1 MDGERGPSGARRGRW
16 RRAVPA
22 AMMGAGALAMTVGFL
37 APSVAAQTP
46 DSITAALTAYTN
58 DSVTIQLTPV
68 ASSPNGAWVSIMNPT
83 SGATYTHAFVS
94 QALIAGK
101 STTVTVP
108 ITLPGGTTLPG
119 FSSFLEIPSSGTQAV
134 VLAAETEPGGTAPI
148 PVPPP
153 LPPGGNRLST
163 PPIPSTPP
171 TYTQVPPTKTVKVT
185 PPTKTTSSTPS
196 VPVPSVPATRTV
208 TLPKTGA
215 GPWLEIGGVLL
226 FLAGG
231 FLLVLRPRRS

>member
-1 MDGERGPSGARRGRW
+1 MEAERGPVGARRGRW

-37 APSVAAQTP
+37 APSASAQTP
-46 DSITAALTAYTN
+46 ESITAALSAYTSN
-58 DSVTIQLTPV
+58 TVTIQLTPI

-83 SGATYTHAFVS
+83 SGATYTHTFVN
-94 QALIAGK
+94 QALVAGK
-101 STTVTVP
+101 QTTVTVP
-108 ITLPGGTTLPG
+108 VALPGGSFLPG
-119 FSSFLEIPSSGTQAV
+119 FSSFLEIPASGTQAV
-134 VLAAETEPGGTAPI
+134 VLAAETKPTASIPI
-148 PVPPP
+148 PIPPP
-153 LPPGGNRLST
+153 GPTHHTSLST

-171 TYTQVPPTKTVKVT
+171 TTYTKVT
-185 PPTKTTSSTPS
+185 PPTKTTSTTPS
-196 VPVPSVPATRTV
+196 VPVPSVPASRTV

>member
-1 MDGERGPSGARRGRW
+1 
-16 RRAVPA
+16 
-22 AMMGAGALAMTVGFL
+22 MMGAGALAMMVGFL
-37 APSVAAQTP
+37 APSASAQTP
-46 DSITAALTAYTN
+46 ESITAALSAYTSN
-58 DSVTIQLTPV
+58 TVTIQLTPI

-83 SGATYTHAFVS
+83 SGATYTHAFVN
-94 QALIAGK
+94 QALVAGK

-108 ITLPGGTTLPG
+108 ITLPGGTLLPG
-119 FSSFLEIPSSGTQAV
+119 FSSFLEIPSSGNQAV
-134 VLAAETEPGGTAPI
+134 VLAAETQPTGSVPI

-153 LPPGGNRLST
+153 SPPGGNRLST

-171 TYTQVPPTKTVKVT
+171 TTYTQVPPTKTGSTT
-185 PPTKTTSSTPS
+185 PT

-231 FLLVLRPRRS
+231 FLLVLRPRRA

>member
-1 MDGERGPSGARRGRW
+1 MDADRDPVGARRGW
-16 RRAVPA
+16 RQAVPA
-22 AMMGAGALAMTVGFL
+22 AMMGVGALTMAVGFL
-37 APSVAAQTP
+37 APPAAAQTP
-46 DSITAALTAYTN
+46 ESITAALTAYSSDT
-58 DSVTIQLTPV
+58 VTIQLTPV

-83 SGATYTHAFVS
+83 SGATYTHAFVN
-94 QALIAGK
+94 QALVAGK
-101 STTVTVP
+101 QTTVTVP
-108 ITLPGGTTLPG
+108 VALPGGTFLPG

-134 VLAAETEPGGTAPI
+134 VLAAETKPTTPLPI

-153 LPPGGNRLST
+153 THHTTLST
-163 PPIPSTPP
+163 PPIPATPP
-171 TYTQVPPTKTVKVT
+171 TTYTKVT
-185 PPTKTTSSTPS
+185 PPTKTTSTTPS
-196 VPVPSVPATRTV
+196 VPVPSVPPSRTV

>member
-1 MDGERGPSGARRGRW
+1 MDADRDPVGARRGW
-16 RRAVPA
+16 RRGVPA
-22 AMMGAGALAMTVGFL
+22 AMMGVGALAMTVGLL
-37 APSVAAQTP
+37 APSVAAQAP
-46 DSITAALTAYTN
+46 QSITAALTAYSSDT
-58 DSVTIQLTPV
+58 VTIQLTPV

-83 SGATYTHAFVS
+83 SGATYTHAFVN
-94 QALIAGK
+94 QALMAGK
-101 STTVTVP
+101 QTTITVP
-108 ITLPGGTTLPG
+108 VALPGGTFLPG
-119 FSSFLEIPSSGTQAV
+119 FSSFLEIPASGTQAV
-134 VLAAETEPGGTAPI
+134 VLAAETDTTTPPPI

-153 LPPGGNRLST
+153 TPQTPLST

-171 TYTQVPPTKTVKVT
+171 TTYTKVTPPPTYTKVT
-185 PPTKTTSSTPS
+185 PPTKTTSTTPS
-196 VPVPSVPATRTV
+196 VPVPSVPPSRTV

>member
-1 MDGERGPSGARRGRW
+1 MEAERGPVGARRGRW

-22 AMMGAGALAMTVGFL
+22 AMMGAGALAMMVGFL
-37 APSVAAQTP
+37 APSASAQTP
-46 DSITAALTAYTN
+46 ESITAALSAYTSN
-58 DSVTIQLTPV
+58 TVTIQLTPI

-83 SGATYTHAFVS
+83 SGATYTHAFVN
-94 QALIAGK
+94 QALVAGK

-108 ITLPGGTTLPG
+108 ITLPGGTLLPG
-119 FSSFLEIPSSGTQAV
+119 FSSFLEIPSSGNQAV
-134 VLAAETEPGGTAPI
+134 VLAAETQPTGSVPI

-153 LPPGGNRLST
+153 SPSGGNRLST

-171 TYTQVPPTKTVKVT
+171 TTYTQVPPTKTGA
-185 PPTKTTSSTPS
+185 STPT

-231 FLLVLRPRRS
+231 FLLVLRPRRA